1 MTLFVDTSVFYAGV
15 DRADVGHARARAV
28 LGTNET
34 LVTSDHVLVE
44 AWLLM
49 QRRVG
54 QTTADAFWAAI
65 SAGSLELEIV
75 GRADLEAASAIGT
88 GFPDQAF
95 SIVDRT
101 SFAVMLRLGVHRA
114 ASFDKDFAV
123 FRFGARRERAF
134 EIVR

>member
-1 MTLFVDTSVFYAGV
+1 MLFRS
-15 DRADVGHARARAV
+15 
-28 LGTNET
+28 
-34 LVTSDHVLVE
+34 
-44 AWLLM
+44 
-49 QRRVG
+49 
-54 QTTADAFWAAI
+54 FWAAI

-88 GFPDQAF
+88 AFPDQAF